1 MTARANRGPLLKQSV
16 KAFKVLDWEILVR
29 RYLKRCR
36 AVFGVQNNSFVF
48 NTQPS
53 AQPVDYDNSIAKI
66 IERTVFWVVR
76 LFVSDKLEAALGS
89 SNVRA
94 RQEAI
99 KVQTH
104 LFGAPINKSKHIV
117 RCNLWGTLFIG
128 TAWLNQTK
136 LFLANCQLFGLLF
149 SLPCYSHRSF
159 SSRWFSG
166 GCSNFKWLLTSHV
179 KPVDNFSLGRAHR
192 NIFADRFSA
201 PLCHAHAVLKRRDC
215 FRVAAGLLQLGHRAV
230 H

>member
-1 MTARANRGPLLKQSV
+1 MAARANRGPFLKQSI
-16 KAFKVLDWEILVR
+16 KAFKVLDWKILVR

-36 AVFGVQNNSFVF
+36 AVLGVQNNSFVF
-48 NTQPS
+48 NAQSS

-76 LFVSDKLEAALGS
+76 LFVSDKLEAALGG

-104 LFGAPINKSKHIV
+104 LFGAPINKSTHIV

-128 TAWLNQTK
+128 TAWLNRTK
-136 LFLANCQLFGLLF
+136 FFLVNGQLFGQLF
-149 SLPCYSHRSF
+149 GQACYRRWSF
-159 SSRWFSG
+159 SSKGFSG
-166 GCSNFKWLLTSHV
+166 GCRNFKWLLASRV
-179 KPVDNFSLGRAHR
+179 KPVDNFLLGRAHR
-192 NIFADRFSA
+192 NVLADRLSA
-201 PLCHAHAVLKRRDC
+201 SLCHAHAVLKRRDC
-215 FRVAAGLLQLGHRAV
+215 FWVAAGLLQLGYSAV